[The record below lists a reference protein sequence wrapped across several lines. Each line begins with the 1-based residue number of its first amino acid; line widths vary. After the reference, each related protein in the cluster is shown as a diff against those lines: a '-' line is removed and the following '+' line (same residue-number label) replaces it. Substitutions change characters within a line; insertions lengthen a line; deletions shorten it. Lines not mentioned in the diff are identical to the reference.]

1 MMAESGNSDIPIEAR
16 PTWASKKEFF
26 LACLGWAIGLGNVW
40 RFPYLCYENGGGAF
54 LIPYFGAL
62 FLAGLPTFF
71 LDLVLGQYSSLG
83 CISVWRAVPL
93 LKGLG
98 FSQVVYSFIVGS
110 YYNVVITYSVFYFFA
125 SFTSNLPWTGC
136 DHEWN
141 TALCSSLVSD
151 CLGADGVITFNN
163 TCQKLGNLTDQE
175 LESLNVTMT
184 GDEDYDVSNYT
195 DPLDGLRRSSSEE
208 YWRFAVLQESPSM
221 DETGGVVWQLALCL
235 LFAWIVVFL
244 CVAKGIKSS
253 GKAVYFTATFPY
265 VCLFVLLIRGVTLPG
280 YYKGVEFFVTPRWNT
295 LTKPKVWLDAI
306 GQIFFSLGSGS
317 SGTLT
322 LGSYNSFHNNCLID
336 GLIVPLIN
344 SATSIFAGF
353 VIFSI
358 LGYMAHTQG
367 KDVSDVVSQGYGLAF
382 VAYPEAVSRM
392 PLAPFWS
399 ALFFFMLFIIGLD
412 TQFVIIER
420 SVTGLVDEFA
430 FLRRHRLLTLLVWC
444 LAMFFVGLIFVTNA
458 GPYWLAFVNAYA
470 PSVAL
475 IFFVA
480 GECLAIS
487 WLYGIRRLL
496 NDIRSMIGDK
506 VVDFP
511 LFKLYPF
518 AWAMIVPL
526 FLLIVVVFKFI
537 TRTEPQY
544 NGPLPA
550 WSAGIGWSIFIV
562 VLVWIP
568 LWWIYA
574 MMTEK
579 GTLKERLQQL
589 VRPRDN
595 WGPALPENRLHAWQV
610 HRRLGTSMGGKLN
623 PDSKG
628 LQKRDDE
635 MQVKYSSLPDQIEN
649 NAV

>member
-444 LAMFFVGLIFVTNA
+444 LAMFFVGLIFVTN
-458 GPYWLAFVNAYA
+458 
-470 PSVAL
+470 
-475 IFFVA
+475 
-480 GECLAIS
+480 
-487 WLYGIRRLL
+487 
-496 NDIRSMIGDK
+496 
-506 VVDFP
+506 
-511 LFKLYPF
+511 
-518 AWAMIVPL
+518 
-526 FLLIVVVFKFI
+526 IVVVFKFI